1 MVPEIK
7 EEASLVETK
16 EAQPALVEVNEAPI
30 EESEESSEVKEEPAV
45 LAEATAPEESSPAA
59 NAEDVK
65 EEAEAEAQPTAAAQ
79 ETDLAD
85 LQTEVLSTDS
95 GIHFAQTSE
104 PSAPV
109 LPAV

>member
-1 MVPEIK
+1 MKV
-7 EEASLVETK
+7 EAALVETN
-16 EAQPALVEVNEAPI
+16 EAQPALAEVNEAPV
-30 EESEESSEVKEEPAV
+30 EESAV
-45 LAEATAPEESSPAA
+45 LAEATAPEVSSPAA
-59 NAEDVK
+59 NGEDAK

-79 ETDLAD
+79 EADLAD

-95 GIHFAQTSE
+95 GIHFAQISE